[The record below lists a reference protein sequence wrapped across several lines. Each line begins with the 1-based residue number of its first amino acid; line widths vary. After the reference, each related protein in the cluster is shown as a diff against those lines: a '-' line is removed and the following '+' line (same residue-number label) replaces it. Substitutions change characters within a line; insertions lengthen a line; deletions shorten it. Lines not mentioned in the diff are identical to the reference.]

1 MAYAIKGLRVK
12 PSYEQL
18 INVAVS
24 DGLENIKFPNR
35 DASFLRNGYVLS
47 QLDGE
52 GARIMEHQQEMASK
66 ESYKEHLLKEIAK
79 NTGSNLHELRS
90 ESHQELRAER
100 VNQALNPNPQFFN
113 ISQRDHEM
121 ETMHSLSSS
130 EDTEMRD
137 DMAVSS
143 KTTSLPSLDS
153 NAMSVDVANQSTA
166 VADHTG
172 EIERQRQIAE
182 NERLQLEI
190 RQSQQLENIRQQAA
204 SVLQATTQELTESH
218 RNEAIAYVS
227 NLTENAFKKLNK
239 QNQEIHQMA
248 SNDERTRQT
257 ITTLK
262 NQLRNQEKEQET
274 PIRAIPKAKTEP
286 PFKFNTETMGVKD
299 AEVKDDEKP
308 ETTHEPKGK
317 RGRPTNIKKDQLKKK
332 NPDHDTEKDM
342 NRTRTHWRKANRQYL
357 VDQLSKHGWR
367 WPKTPDGKNT
377 KPLKPE
383 LAQIMI
389 LGIRLTWYLMN

>member
-1 MAYAIKGLRVK
+1 
-12 PSYEQL
+12 
-18 INVAVS
+18 
-24 DGLENIKFPNR
+24 
-35 DASFLRNGYVLS
+35 
-47 QLDGE
+47 
-52 GARIMEHQQEMASK
+52 
-66 ESYKEHLLKEIAK
+66 
-79 NTGSNLHELRS
+79 
-90 ESHQELRAER
+90 
-100 VNQALNPNPQFFN
+100 
-113 ISQRDHEM
+113 M
-121 ETMHSLSSS
+121 ETMHSLSPS

-137 DMAVSS
+137 DMSARS
-143 KTTSLPSLDS
+143 KTTYLPSLGS
-153 NAMSVDVANQSTA
+153 SQIMSDNVANQSSA

-172 EIERQRQIAE
+172 EIERQKQIAE
-182 NERLQLEI
+182 NELRQQEI

-218 RNEAIAYVS
+218 RNEAIAYVT

-239 QNQEIHQMA
+239 QSQEIHQMA

-274 PIRAIPKAKTEP
+274 PIRAIPKAKATPKAKTEP

-332 NPDHDTEKDM
+332 TPDHDTEKDM

-367 WPKTPDGKNT
+367 WPKTPDGKNA
-377 KPLKPE
+377 KLLKPE

-389 LGIRLTWYLMN
+389 DILGIYLIN